1 MTLKTNEIIEC
12 TSIADARKKA
22 DKITN
27 AVIIAQDGRYC
38 LVNYKTFEQLSKIG
52 YKQLR

>member
-12 TSIADARKKA
+12 TSVADARTKA

-27 AVIIAQDGRYC
+27 AVITEQDGKYY
-38 LVNYKTFEQLSKIG
+38 LVNYKTFEQLVKIG
-52 YKQLR
+52 YKQTR